1 MISEPGGCRRRFI
14 LFVSAH
20 TIMLCIM
27 KKDMKKIHLSLV
39 HAAVGYNGKAL
50 IRDIE
55 IGVDRG
61 EIITLIG
68 PNGAGKSTILRT
80 ITRQLKPVEG
90 GIFLTEGNDQ
100 KNLEHFSPGE
110 LARRMAVVL
119 TGRLQAELMTCRDV
133 AAMGRYPYTG
143 QMGILSEADE
153 RKVEQAL
160 AAVHALHLSERPFEA
175 VSDGERQR
183 ILLARAICQEPEII
197 VLDEPT
203 SFLDIRHKLELLS
216 ILHSMAR
223 KQGITVVMSLHEI
236 DLAMKI
242 SDRVICVRG
251 GEIFA
256 CGKPSEVLDDET
268 VRRLY
273 DLDPALGGFDTRTGS
288 LQLCFAAGS
297 SAPPAGLP
305 EEVKGPAGPAR
316 PAQREKAAG
325 SRQPSR
331 QKTGI
336 RIPRLMIAAPASGS
350 GKTLITCGLLRLL
363 QEKGLQ
369 PAAFKCGPDYIDPMF
384 HRTVLGVPS
393 RNLDTWFLPGKA
405 LSRSSYSVQ
414 WVLSHAVRRCGAE
427 IALMEGVMGYYDGTG
442 SSGTQASSREL
453 ALQTQTPAILVV
465 DAKGMSRSI
474 VPLLQG
480 FVSCE
485 KEERRIRGVI
495 LNRISAGMFPLMKK
509 WIEEDTDLQVIGFV
523 PQDRTIVWESRH
535 LGLVRPEETAGIR
548 DQIGYLAS
556 IMEKTIDVE
565 ALLALAQTAPP
576 FKTSDIETAVTETEP
591 AEAKNGKR
599 ETAQTETAQT
609 ETAKA
614 FFSPEPVP
622 NVVSFQ
628 ACKTRPGKS
637 TGPRIAVAM
646 DEAFGFYYEDNF
658 ELLRECGADLVF
670 FSPLHDKVFPPAD
683 GLILGGGYPEL
694 YAQTLAEN
702 ASMKAQIRA
711 GAAEGMPILAECGG
725 FMYLQEYLEI
735 PDPAEGKKPFPGE
748 APGRFSM
755 CGILPGICRMTDHL
769 VRFGYVELENRE
781 ENPQSPEQSAGPGMR
796 ATNTAI
802 GAAGSGIAAGTGYL
816 KKGHRIRGHE
826 FHYFDSTEN
835 GDACTAYKPGRT
847 RSWGCMVVQGNIMA
861 GFPHLYYRSD
871 PAFAA
876 GFVDRCRQYGDREGT
891 EHGFVA
897 AGSSKQN
904 MGPADRGCRRSA
916 DR

>member
-1 MISEPGGCRRRFI
+1 M
-14 LFVSAH
+14 
-20 TIMLCIM
+20 
-27 KKDMKKIHLSLV
+27 
-39 HAAVGYNGKAL
+39 
-50 IRDIE
+50 
-55 IGVDRG
+55 
-61 EIITLIG
+61 
-68 PNGAGKSTILRT
+68 
-80 ITRQLKPVEG
+80 
-90 GIFLTEGNDQ
+90 
-100 KNLEHFSPGE
+100 
-110 LARRMAVVL
+110 
-119 TGRLQAELMTCRDV
+119 
-133 AAMGRYPYTG
+133 
-143 QMGILSEADE
+143 
-153 RKVEQAL
+153 
-160 AAVHALHLSERPFEA
+160 
-175 VSDGERQR
+175 
-183 ILLARAICQEPEII
+183 
-197 VLDEPT
+197 
-203 SFLDIRHKLELLS
+203 
-216 ILHSMAR
+216 
-223 KQGITVVMSLHEI
+223 
-236 DLAMKI
+236 
-242 SDRVICVRG
+242 
-251 GEIFA
+251 
-256 CGKPSEVLDDET
+256 
-268 VRRLY
+268 
-273 DLDPALGGFDTRTGS
+273 
-288 LQLCFAAGS
+288 
-297 SAPPAGLP
+297 
-305 EEVKGPAGPAR
+305 
-316 PAQREKAAG
+316 
-325 SRQPSR
+325 
-331 QKTGI
+331 

-393 RNLDTWFLPGKA
+393 RNLDIWFLPGKA

-565 ALLALAQTAPP
+565 ALLALAQAAPP

-591 AEAKNGKR
+591 AEAKNGKK

-735 PDPAEGKKPFPGE
+735 PEPAEGKKPFPGE
-748 APGRFSM
+748 AAGRFPM
-755 CGILPGICRMTDHL
+755 CGILPGVCRMTDHL

-802 GAAGSGIAAGTGYL
+802 GAACSGIAAGTGYL

-891 EHGFVA
+891 E
-897 AGSSKQN
+897 
-904 MGPADRGCRRSA
+904 
-916 DR
+916 

>member
-1 MISEPGGCRRRFI
+1 
-14 LFVSAH
+14 
-20 TIMLCIM
+20 
-27 KKDMKKIHLSLV
+27 MKKIHLSLV

-90 GIFLTEGNDQ
+90 GIFLAEGDAQ
-100 KNLEHFSPGE
+100 KNLEHYSPGE

-153 RKVEQAL
+153 RKMEEAL

-453 ALQTQTPAILVV
+453 ALQTQTPAILFV

-599 ETAQTETAQT
+599 ETAQT

-755 CGILPGICRMTDHL
+755 CGILPGVCRMTDHL

-781 ENPQSPEQSAGPGMR
+781 ENPQSPEKAAGPGMR